1 MSVDVIGD
9 ESVRI
14 LLIEDDQIQADQL
27 IGLFSAEGHTVV
39 HESQGDA
46 ALTRAQSDT
55 FDVLIVD
62 RMLPKMD
69 GLSIVIKLREGG
81 DQTPALILSALGQVD
96 DRVEGLRAGGDDYL
110 TKPYAAS
117 ELLARLDVLAKRG
130 ENNSAETL
138 LTLGDLT
145 LDRIHHTANR
155 AGTKIVLK
163 PREYR
168 LLEYLMN
175 NEGKIVTRTMLLQNV
190 WDLNFDPQT
199 NVIDVHMSR
208 LRSKL
213 DKEFEFPLLHTVRG
227 RGYKLA
233 DLSDHDVA

>member
-1 MSVDVIGD
+1 M
-9 ESVRI
+9 RI

-27 IGLFSAEGHTVV
+27 IDALVSVGHEVV
-39 HESQGDA
+39 HEGEGDA
-46 ALTRAQSDT
+46 ALRRAQKDT

-69 GLSIVIKLREGG
+69 GLSIVTALREGG
-81 DQTPALILSALGQVD
+81 DQTPAIILSALGQVD

-110 TKPYAAS
+110 TKPYATS
-117 ELLARLDVLAKRG
+117 ELLARLDVLVKRS
-130 ENNSAETL
+130 EYTSNDTI
-138 LTLGDLT
+138 LTLGDLK
-145 LDRIHHTANR
+145 LDRINHTANR
-155 AGTKIVLK
+155 AGTRIELK

-199 NVIDVHMSR
+199 NVVDVHMSR

-213 DKEFEFPLLHTVRG
+213 DKEFDYPLLHTVRG

-233 DLSDHDVA
+233 DLSDSSAT

>member
-1 MSVDVIGD
+1 
-9 ESVRI
+9 VRI
-14 LLIEDDQIQADQL
+14 LLIEDDFAQADQL
-27 IGLFSAEGHTVV
+27 VGTLASEGHDVV
-39 HESQGDA
+39 HEAEGDS
-46 ALTRAQSDT
+46 ALKRAQTDT

-69 GLSIVIKLREGG
+69 GLSIVTKLREDG
-81 DQTPALILSALGQVD
+81 DQTPALILSALSQVD

-110 TKPYAAS
+110 TKPYASS
-117 ELLARLDVLAKRG
+117 ELLARLEVLAKRG
-130 ENNSAETL
+130 ENQSTETML
-138 LTLGDLT
+138 EVGDLK
-145 LDRIHHTANR
+145 LDRIHHTAKR
-155 AGTKIVLK
+155 AGADIELK

-175 NEGKIVTRTMLLQNV
+175 NEGKVVTRTMLLQNV

-233 DLSDHDVA
+233 DLSDSGTV

>member
-1 MSVDVIGD
+1 M
-9 ESVRI
+9 RI
-14 LLIEDDQIQADQL
+14 LLIEDDLAQADQL
-27 IGLFSAEGHTVV
+27 VGTLASEGHNVV
-39 HESQGDA
+39 HEAEGDV
-46 ALTRAQSDT
+46 ALKRARTDT

-69 GLSIVIKLREGG
+69 GLSIVMKLREDG

-110 TKPYAAS
+110 TKPYASS
-117 ELLARLDVLAKRG
+117 ELLARLEVLAKRG
-130 ENNSAETL
+130 ENQSADTVLEVGNL
-138 LTLGDLT
+138 I
-145 LDRIHHTANR
+145 LDRIHHTAKR
-155 AGTKIVLK
+155 AGIDIELK

-233 DLSDHDVA
+233 DLSDNSTA